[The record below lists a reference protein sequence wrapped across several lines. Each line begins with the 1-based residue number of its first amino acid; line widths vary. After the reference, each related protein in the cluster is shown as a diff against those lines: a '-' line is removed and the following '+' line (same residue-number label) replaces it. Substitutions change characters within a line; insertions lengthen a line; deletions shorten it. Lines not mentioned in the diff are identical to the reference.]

1 MTSPAQES
9 RKSGW
14 PRGFKCPFG
23 EPGGASCTDW
33 SRNSKL
39 WKGRAVVNGRITKS
53 INNVKLTVS
62 QIKMQIGMKLT
73 TDELER
79 EKEFKA
85 NA

>member
-1 MTSPAQES
+1 MLHALGILGSQIIHDKDSWTALDQLSS
-9 RKSGW
+9 I
-14 PRGFKCPFG
+14 
-23 EPGGASCTDW
+23 DW

-53 INNVKLTVS
+53 ISNVKLTAS
-62 QIKMQIGMKLT
+62 QIKMQIGMELT